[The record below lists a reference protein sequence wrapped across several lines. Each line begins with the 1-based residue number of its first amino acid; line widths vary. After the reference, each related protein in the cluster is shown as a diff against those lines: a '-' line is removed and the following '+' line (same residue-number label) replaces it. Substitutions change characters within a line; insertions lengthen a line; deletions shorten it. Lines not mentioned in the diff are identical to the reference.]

1 MPDPELPSNEL
12 LASIL
17 TVLERIEHKFT
28 RQDEQVQR
36 LKAIVDGNIS
46 TSQEAA
52 RFDVPSNVAYS
63 TEADVLPRIGLSNVP
78 LVSKKNQKI
87 SYRDWNL
94 DRLEGHLDDELSK
107 FLQTYLGGWSEIP
120 GDGRLPL
127 SFSRYGT
134 ESSVEN
140 WDSVVVEYF
149 HHLRP
154 HYSLPRLNAAREFDN
169 ALRACRG
176 NDFLVVD
183 FDHQNHH
190 LLYRLGDEVVG
201 NDLLIPDTGEDSSA
215 PWSRLILFQ
224 GMTTGDCI
232 NPDTAA
238 KVKGFKAPIPYF
250 DQSGGNPG
258 LWSTI
263 NTHLQNKGRNVSV
276 NPYNDKTLG
285 FNTMFYEIIKDS
297 RDYHEL
303 WRHGPLYDDPLERS
317 FRKCSYTLYG
327 LSSAHTSGDLGFDI
341 HSTVGHWTILVLCP
355 GNFFDQS
362 NTSFPMTAISAEDK
376 HISGHFIG
384 RLTKLGA
391 EMNLI
396 GQGLQRIS
404 DRWTDF
410 QTFFE
415 YILDS
420 GDSLMQPAQHDNLL
434 FDDGAFSRS
443 RRYFW
448 AIDCLSEF
456 EINITDNITQWTLW
470 KKARIEVLLQGN
482 ALSEL
487 DLVQYRVAEQ
497 QCRVLENQRQYFKQ
511 KLASTIA
518 LRDALFNASAVIE
531 SRASTRLGEN
541 VKLLTFVSIF
551 FLPLSFCTS
560 LFSTTQPSNALLPT
574 ILSVGIA
581 TYIVVLNINTIVQSS
596 HTLYNSQKRH
606 LIRAMK
612 ADAAAPW
619 RERGKRFEV
628 FRPKHESVRPSEWYL
643 PLYALLRIGSIGRV
657 WTGTRGRRPPTRASG
672 NAQTETTRAERN
684 WWVFRGSRPKQ
695 PEREDEGWVI

>member
-1 MPDPELPSNEL
+1 MPDFESPTNEL
-12 LASIL
+12 LAGIL
-17 TVLERIEHKFT
+17 TVLERIDKKLLQ
-28 RQDEQVQR
+28 QDEQVQR
-36 LKAIVDGNIS
+36 LTAAVNGNIS
-46 TSQEAA
+46 TSRETA
-52 RFDVPSNVAYS
+52 RVDLPTESAYISGVDVVPSLEKSN
-63 TEADVLPRIGLSNVP
+63 LPP
-78 LVSKKNQKI
+78 ASKKIQRI

-94 DRLEGHLDDELSK
+94 YRLDGHLGDELSE
-107 FLQTYLGGWSEIP
+107 FLQGYLGDWSKIP
-120 GDGRLPL
+120 GDSRLPL
-127 SFSRYGT
+127 SFSRYGND
-134 ESSVEN
+134 SSTGN
-140 WDSVVVEYF
+140 WDSVVAEYF

-154 HYSLPRLNAAREFDN
+154 QLSLPRLNAAREFDS

-190 LLYRLGDEVVG
+190 ILYRLGDEAIG
-201 NDLLIPDTGEDSSA
+201 NELLIADTGEDLSA

-232 NPDTAA
+232 NPDTEA
-238 KVKGFKAPIPYF
+238 KVKGLKAPIPYF

-263 NTHLQNKGRNVSV
+263 NTHLQNKGRSVSA
-276 NPYNDKTLG
+276 NPYNDKLLG
-285 FNTMFYEIIKDS
+285 FTTTFYEIVKDP

-327 LSSAHTSGDLGFDI
+327 LSSAHLSAELEVDG

-355 GNFFDQS
+355 GHFFDQS
-362 NTSFPMTAISAEDK
+362 NTSFPMTTISAEDK

-410 QTFFE
+410 QSFFE

-420 GDSLMQPAQHDNLL
+420 GDALMQPAQHDNLL

-456 EINITDNITQWTLW
+456 EINITDNLTQWTLW
-470 KKARIEVLLQGN
+470 KKARIEVLLQDDL
-482 ALSEL
+482 LSEL
-487 DLVQYRVAEQ
+487 DMVQYRIAEQ
-497 QCRVLENQRQYFKQ
+497 QCRVLENQRQYFRQ
-511 KLASTIA
+511 KLAATIA
-518 LRDALFNASAVIE
+518 LRDAVSFL
-531 SRASTRLGEN
+531 RLD
-541 VKLLTFVSIF
+541 I
-551 FLPLSFCTS
+551 
-560 LFSTTQPSNALLPT
+560 
-574 ILSVGIA
+574 
-581 TYIVVLNINTIVQSS
+581 
-596 HTLYNSQKRH
+596 
-606 LIRAMK
+606 
-612 ADAAAPW
+612 
-619 RERGKRFEV
+619 
-628 FRPKHESVRPSEWYL
+628 
-643 PLYALLRIGSIGRV
+643 
-657 WTGTRGRRPPTRASG
+657 
-672 NAQTETTRAERN
+672 
-684 WWVFRGSRPKQ
+684 
-695 PEREDEGWVI
+695 

>member
-1 MPDPELPSNEL
+1 MKHLRIDAGTSSMPDPELPSNEL

-215 PWSRLILFQ
+215 PWSRL
-224 GMTTGDCI
+224 M
-232 NPDTAA
+232 
-238 KVKGFKAPIPYF
+238 
-250 DQSGGNPG
+250 
-258 LWSTI
+258 
-263 NTHLQNKGRNVSV
+263 
-276 NPYNDKTLG
+276 
-285 FNTMFYEIIKDS
+285 
-297 RDYHEL
+297 
-303 WRHGPLYDDPLERS
+303 
-317 FRKCSYTLYG
+317 
-327 LSSAHTSGDLGFDI
+327 
-341 HSTVGHWTILVLCP
+341 
-355 GNFFDQS
+355 
-362 NTSFPMTAISAEDK
+362 
-376 HISGHFIG
+376 
-384 RLTKLGA
+384 
-391 EMNLI
+391 
-396 GQGLQRIS
+396 
-404 DRWTDF
+404 
-410 QTFFE
+410 
-415 YILDS
+415 
-420 GDSLMQPAQHDNLL
+420 
-434 FDDGAFSRS
+434 
-443 RRYFW
+443 
-448 AIDCLSEF
+448 
-456 EINITDNITQWTLW
+456 
-470 KKARIEVLLQGN
+470 
-482 ALSEL
+482 
-487 DLVQYRVAEQ
+487 
-497 QCRVLENQRQYFKQ
+497 
-511 KLASTIA
+511 
-518 LRDALFNASAVIE
+518 
-531 SRASTRLGEN
+531 
-541 VKLLTFVSIF
+541 
-551 FLPLSFCTS
+551 
-560 LFSTTQPSNALLPT
+560 
-574 ILSVGIA
+574 
-581 TYIVVLNINTIVQSS
+581 
-596 HTLYNSQKRH
+596 
-606 LIRAMK
+606 
-612 ADAAAPW
+612 
-619 RERGKRFEV
+619 
-628 FRPKHESVRPSEWYL
+628 
-643 PLYALLRIGSIGRV
+643 YALC
-657 WTGTRGRRPPTRASG
+657 
-672 NAQTETTRAERN
+672 
-684 WWVFRGSRPKQ
+684 
-695 PEREDEGWVI
+695 

>member
-1 MPDPELPSNEL
+1 MPDSGSPTNEL
-12 LASIL
+12 LAGIL
-17 TVLERIEHKFT
+17 IVLERIEKKFEQ
-28 RQDEQVQR
+28 QDEQIQR
-36 LKAIVDGNIS
+36 LTTLGNGNTA
-46 TSQEAA
+46 TSQEHT
-52 RFDVPSNVAYS
+52 R
-63 TEADVLPRIGLSNVP
+63 SNVP
-78 LVSKKNQKI
+78 ADSASISKASVVPNLGRSIVQPASRKIQKI

-94 DRLEGHLDDELSK
+94 DRLDGHLNDGLSK
-107 FLQTYLGGWSEIP
+107 HLQTYLGDWFMIP
-120 GDGRLPL
+120 GDNRLPL
-127 SFSRYGT
+127 SFSRYGH
-134 ESSVEN
+134 EPFAEDWN
-140 WDSVVVEYF
+140 SVVVEYF
-149 HHLRP
+149 HQLRP
-154 HYSLPRLNAAREFDN
+154 QLSLPRLNAAREFDN

-176 NDFLVVD
+176 NDFLIVD

-190 LLYRLGDEVVG
+190 ILYRLGDDAIG
-201 NDLLIPDTGEDSSA
+201 NELFIAENGEDSSA

-224 GMTTGDCI
+224 GMTTGACI
-232 NPDTAA
+232 NPGTKA
-238 KVKGFKAPIPYF
+238 KAKGIKAPIPYF

-263 NTHLQNKGRNVSV
+263 NTHLQNKGRNVSA
-276 NPYNDKTLG
+276 NPYDDKLLG
-285 FNTMFYEIIKDS
+285 FTTTFYEIVKDP

-327 LSSAHTSGDLGFDI
+327 LSSAHMSADLGVDV
-341 HSTVGHWTILVLCP
+341 HSVVGHWTILVLCP
-355 GNFFDQS
+355 GHFFDQS
-362 NTSFPMTAISAEDK
+362 NTSFPMATISAEDK

-420 GDSLMQPAQHDNLL
+420 GDSLMQPAQHDTLL

-456 EINITDNITQWTLW
+456 EINITDNLTQWTLW
-470 KKARIEVLLQGN
+470 KKARIEILLGDN
-482 ALSEL
+482 PLSEL
-487 DLVQYRVAEQ
+487 DLVQYRIAEQ
-497 QCRVLENQRQYFKQ
+497 QCRVLENQRQYFRQ

-581 TYIVVLNINTIVQSS
+581 TYIVVLNINTIVHSS
-596 HTLYNSQKRH
+596 HALYNSQKRH

-612 ADAAAPW
+612 ADDAAPW
-619 RERGKRFEV
+619 RERGKRFEI
-628 FRPKHESVRPSEWYL
+628 FKPKHESVRPSEWYL
-643 PLYALLRIGSIGRV
+643 PLYALLRIGSMTRV
-657 WTGTRGRRPPTRASG
+657 WRSTRGRRPPSRA
-672 NAQTETTRAERN
+672 AARVHTKTAKEERT
-684 WWVFRGSRPKQ
+684 WWAFRRQKPKQ
-695 PEREDEGWVI
+695 TSREDEGWVI